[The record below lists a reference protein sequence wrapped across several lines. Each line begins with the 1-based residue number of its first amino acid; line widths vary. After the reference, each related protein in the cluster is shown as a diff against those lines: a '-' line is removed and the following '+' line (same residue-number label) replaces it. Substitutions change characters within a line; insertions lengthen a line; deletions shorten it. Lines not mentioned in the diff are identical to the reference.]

1 MGNFTYFWHQFI
13 ANPKG
18 RFRQMVRDEKWTF
31 KKIIKHLR
39 NVLSNT
45 TLVLSYVHFLRHL
58 CVYLNKKYQN
68 CTPKCFTVN
77 CHLCQLF
84 DIFKKK
90 NRSAI
95 LRMLLSKV
103 SWNTEFPLAPMGIEP
118 LIMVIWCHCHAFI
131 QWNVHLFS
139 LNTTNLNLYEFQMR
153 HRY

>member
-1 MGNFTYFWHQFI
+1 
-13 ANPKG
+13 
-18 RFRQMVRDEKWTF
+18 MVRDEKWTF

-90 NRSAI
+90 EQI
-95 LRMLLSKV
+95 
-103 SWNTEFPLAPMGIEP
+103 
-118 LIMVIWCHCHAFI
+118 CHFEDAFI
-131 QWNVHLFS
+131 KSVLKYRVPVSPNG
-139 LNTTNLNLYEFQMR
+139 N
-153 HRY
+153 